1 MPEAALSN
9 PERLL
14 LALDALLDHRVNLV
28 LYGRS
33 AVWLGFE
40 NPPPAVGAT
49 KDVDAIIRMSQL
61 DELVNDEQFWDSR
74 DAVNEQFKGE
84 DMYITHLFQEN
95 QVFLRSDWLAHLVPL
110 AKPVT
115 RQLDLFRPATIDL
128 ILTKMMRGNDEWDMQ
143 DIEFM
148 LHHDKISLAVITQAM
163 NEAVIPDEQEYR
175 DAFEKARVR
184 VLELARQ
191 AGYP

>member
-1 MPEAALSN
+1 MSN

-33 AVWLGFE
+33 AVWLGFDD
-40 NPPPAVGAT
+40 PPPAVGAT

-95 QVFLRSDWLAHLVPL
+95 QVFLRPDWLAHIVPL

>member
-40 NPPPAVGAT
+40 NPPPAIGAT

>member
-1 MPEAALSN
+1 
-9 PERLL
+9 
-14 LALDALLDHRVNLV
+14 
-28 LYGRS
+28 
-33 AVWLGFE
+33 
-40 NPPPAVGAT
+40 
-49 KDVDAIIRMSQL
+49 MSQL

>member
-1 MPEAALSN
+1 MPEA
-9 PERLL
+9 
-14 LALDALLDHRVNLV
+14 
-28 LYGRS
+28 G
-33 AVWLGFE
+33 
-40 NPPPAVGAT
+40 
-49 KDVDAIIRMSQL
+49 
-61 DELVNDEQFWDSR
+61 
-74 DAVNEQFKGE
+74 
-84 DMYITHLFQEN
+84 
-95 QVFLRSDWLAHLVPL
+95 
-110 AKPVT
+110 
-115 RQLDLFRPATIDL
+115 
-128 ILTKMMRGNDEWDMQ
+128 DMQ